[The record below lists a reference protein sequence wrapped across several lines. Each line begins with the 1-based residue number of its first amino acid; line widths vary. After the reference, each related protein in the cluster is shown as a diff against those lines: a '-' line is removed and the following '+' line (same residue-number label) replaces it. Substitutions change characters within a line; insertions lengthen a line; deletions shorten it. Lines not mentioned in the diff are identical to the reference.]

1 MVFSDFMNEFD
12 YLYEEFVFGQYTQFI
27 VMSFS
32 VVTFVGLLYIRKG
45 LQLTLRSGIF
55 NDKSSIDFK
64 FAAKFLL
71 LSGILSGIFNIISF
85 IHSLGIYAI
94 ASFGQDLLLIILSFV
109 LFIVADIIK
118 NGNELKIDNELTV

>member
-1 MVFSDFMNEFD
+1 MKKIKLFNAVVVGLITIFVLFFIGNTYLMVFSDFMNEFD

-71 LSGILSGIFNIISF
+71 LS
-85 IHSLGIYAI
+85 
-94 ASFGQDLLLIILSFV
+94 
-109 LFIVADIIK
+109 
-118 NGNELKIDNELTV
+118 